1 MTATAKFLFDVDFGG
16 GNAKP
21 TMSIADH
28 TAKLADA
35 EKTAYRNGF
44 TAAEARAATEAKQSL
59 AAALA
64 VATAALGKLGT
75 QMATLE
81 ARLEAEAVE
90 VAVAAAGKL
99 ASALMEA
106 EPQAEIAALARD
118 CFSHLIGAPHVA
130 MRVNDALYEEASATL
145 TALAR
150 EKGFE
155 GRLVVLADPSIAPGD
170 CRIEWADGGVVR
182 DRKATETAIAHMVA
196 RYLGARQTGLVLEPT
211 TPDFGGRAKP

>member
-21 TMSIADH
+21 TVSLADH
-28 TAKLADA
+28 DAKLAEA
-35 EKTAYRNGF
+35 EKIAYRNGF
-44 TAAEARAATEAKQSL
+44 AAAEARAATEAKKSL

-64 VATAALGKLGT
+64 VATAALEKLRA
-75 QMATLE
+75 QMSTLE
-81 ARLEAEAVE
+81 ARLETEAVE

-99 ASALMEA
+99 ASALAAA
-106 EPQAEIAALARD
+106 EPQAEITALAKD

-130 MRVNDALYEEASATL
+130 MRVNDALYQEASETL
-145 TALAR
+145 AALAR

-155 GRLVVLADPSIAPGD
+155 GRLVVLADPTIAPGD

-182 DRKATETAIAHMVA
+182 DRNATETAIANLVA

-211 TPDFGGRAKP
+211 TSDFSGRSEP